1 MVKLGYELEYTP
13 DLSLCKYE
21 VLGDNDANG
30 LIGRHNAFLRQW
42 NRITSLTKTRIHL
55 LIQYHANNQPGERM
69 KFLLLITSSSDAVL
83 PALHQLVR
91 VSPLADYFHF
101 VPVDW
106 NSLEHQLAWSYCS
119 EAVLK
124 KTERR
129 RNSDMTSEANSQNF
143 YVVSGWKSAEDARLR
158 DMLRVMDA
166 LQQNLAYVVS
176 FEGTDAVD
184 TVLRALDRPIS
195 YLRKRTSYG
204 FSQKVSLDMTTKVS
218 FRDIAAEETLD
229 EYEKFLTCVAESPC
243 FYANIRTFSDTKT
256 GAELLMSAAV
266 GEAIEEDNAE
276 IFCPLH
282 CETIDEVLAS
292 HQYYS
297 SLVPESLVFWPT
309 LLTLEELSPFFR
321 CPILLEGEQID
332 FPKETKAKYMS
343 GSLPLGRDLLNYPVT
358 LDVDLLKKHAFVCGV
373 PGAGKTNTMLGLC
386 YNLWEKYR
394 IPFLV
399 LEPAKKEYRALA
411 QTDIDS
417 LIVFSPSS
425 GSRFPLAINP
435 FQFPIG
441 RGRRGGRPSPAPF
454 S

>member
-1 MVKLGYELEYTP
+1 MEYTP

-143 YVVSGWKSAEDARLR
+143 FVVSGWKSAEDA
-158 DMLRVMDA
+158 
-166 LQQNLAYVVS
+166 
-176 FEGTDAVD
+176 
-184 TVLRALDRPIS
+184 
-195 YLRKRTSYG
+195 
-204 FSQKVSLDMTTKVS
+204 
-218 FRDIAAEETLD
+218 
-229 EYEKFLTCVAESPC
+229 
-243 FYANIRTFSDTKT
+243 
-256 GAELLMSAAV
+256 
-266 GEAIEEDNAE
+266 
-276 IFCPLH
+276 
-282 CETIDEVLAS
+282 
-292 HQYYS
+292 
-297 SLVPESLVFWPT
+297 
-309 LLTLEELSPFFR
+309 
-321 CPILLEGEQID
+321 
-332 FPKETKAKYMS
+332 
-343 GSLPLGRDLLNYPVT
+343 
-358 LDVDLLKKHAFVCGV
+358 
-373 PGAGKTNTMLGLC
+373 
-386 YNLWEKYR
+386 
-394 IPFLV
+394 
-399 LEPAKKEYRALA
+399 
-411 QTDIDS
+411 S

-441 RGRRGGRPSPAPF
+441 MALAEHIQNLDEVFEGAFPLSPPLPALLDRAIEAVYVDHGWDVEDINTGERDYPTMTELYKKLEEELEKTDYDGEVRGNMKSALEMRISSLLWRVPGGNRRIEAGL
-454 S
+454 

>member
-55 LIQYHANNQPGERM
+55 VIQYHANNQPGERM

-106 NSLEHQLAWSYCS
+106 NSLEHQLAWNYCS

-129 RNSDMTSEANSQNF
+129 RNSDVTSEANSQNF

-184 TVLRALDRPIS
+184 AVL
-195 YLRKRTSYG
+195 
-204 FSQKVSLDMTTKVS
+204 
-218 FRDIAAEETLD
+218 
-229 EYEKFLTCVAESPC
+229 
-243 FYANIRTFSDTKT
+243 
-256 GAELLMSAAV
+256 
-266 GEAIEEDNAE
+266 
-276 IFCPLH
+276 
-282 CETIDEVLAS
+282 
-292 HQYYS
+292 
-297 SLVPESLVFWPT
+297 
-309 LLTLEELSPFFR
+309 
-321 CPILLEGEQID
+321 
-332 FPKETKAKYMS
+332 
-343 GSLPLGRDLLNYPVT
+343 
-358 LDVDLLKKHAFVCGV
+358 HA
-373 PGAGKTNTMLGLC
+373 
-386 YNLWEKYR
+386 Y
-394 IPFLV
+394 
-399 LEPAKKEYRALA
+399 
-411 QTDIDS
+411 
-417 LIVFSPSS
+417 
-425 GSRFPLAINP
+425 
-435 FQFPIG
+435 
-441 RGRRGGRPSPAPF
+441 
-454 S
+454 